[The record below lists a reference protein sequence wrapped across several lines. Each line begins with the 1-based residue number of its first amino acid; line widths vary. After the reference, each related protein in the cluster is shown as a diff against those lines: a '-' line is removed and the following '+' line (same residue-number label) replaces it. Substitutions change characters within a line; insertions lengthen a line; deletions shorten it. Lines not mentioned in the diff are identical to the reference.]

1 MDTSIRSR
9 AGLLDPDFYVDFDA
23 MHEEL
28 AWMRAED
35 PVHRDEASGVWAI
48 TRHADVVD
56 VERRDQVFVSSRGY
70 RSFLAPGE
78 DNMIALDD
86 PAHVHQRRLVSGR
99 VTPRQARGL
108 RP

>member
-86 PAHVHQRRLVSGR
+86 PAHVHQR
-99 VTPRQARGL
+99 
-108 RP
+108 